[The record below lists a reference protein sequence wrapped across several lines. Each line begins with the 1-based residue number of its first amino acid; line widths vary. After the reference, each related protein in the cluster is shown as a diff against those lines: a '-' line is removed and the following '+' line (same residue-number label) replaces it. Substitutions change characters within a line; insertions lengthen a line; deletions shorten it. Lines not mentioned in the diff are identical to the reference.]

1 MKKYLAWYL
10 TFCFVSEII
19 IVKSGCKAVNLN
31 EVNESSDLNYS
42 TTSHLYQKCQTEGT
56 GMLTVKAQ
64 INSQSTT
71 WITFIFTLRFLLP
84 QDIVHELGT
93 TLLLLIKMCTSTAIV
108 HARIATSYC
117 YTELGTALY
126 FNKCTN
132 TAIVH
137 PRITTCAMNLNTAT
151 Q

>member
-1 MKKYLAWYL
+1 M
-10 TFCFVSEII
+10 SEII

-31 EVNESSDLNYS
+31 EVNESSDLDLNYS

-64 INSQSTT
+64 IYSQSTT
-71 WITFIFTLRFLLP
+71 LITFIFTLRFLLP

-93 TLLLLIKMCTSTAIV
+93 ALLLLIKMCTSTAIV

-117 YTELGTALY
+117 YTELGTTL
-126 FNKCTN
+126 
-132 TAIVH
+132 
-137 PRITTCAMNLNTAT
+137 
-151 Q
+151 